1 MAASPQ
7 CWSSAPDSI
16 RSSPA
21 ENVYLN
27 GQVLGLTRRELD
39 QRFDSIAA
47 FADIGTFL
55 DQPVKMYSSGMAVRL
70 AFAVMAHV
78 DADILVID
86 EALAVGDALFT
97 QKCMRFLR
105 AFRESGTLL
114 FVSHDTG
121 AVINSP
127 ARAVADQGRR
137 GRLGQRTSATPTS
150 SSRSSRCR
158 AIGGTGA
165 APDPAGAK
173 GSRGGPAAA
182 LHHIPPLRND
192 LELKPFDPS
201 VASFGKGGASVTDVA
216 LEDEA
221 GNRLAWVVGG
231 ETVTLTIRAVAD
243 RELRGAIIGFFVR
256 DRLGQNLFGDNTVLA
271 SADEPLRVAPGEAIE
286 ARFVF
291 DMPVLPIGDYS
302 INVAIAEGNQ
312 AEHVAH
318 QWIHDAL
325 IFKSHASSVTH
336 SLIGIPMREIA
347 IGLAAAEDLKE
358 QSNEAIGVRR
368 VREGEH
374 RATGQWMY
382 EFDLGDGSAPVY
394 RRAEASPRRSSR
406 HDLRFPDAARF
417 DYAAGTVL
425 DIACNR
431 GYSCSRCPKRR
442 PARHRHRGP
451 GGEPRESRVRQ
462 GTPGACELRVPPSRR
477 ARRRLRGRA
486 AGRGVPARHRLPRRE
501 PDRPDPEG
509 RGRDPAVP
517 VRRDAALPAAGHDSL
532 RLGRPRPIPSG
543 GELLRPDRRARR
555 QSTVGDGR
563 PLPIP
568 NLAAVT
574 TVMRHCG
581 FRSIVQLHP
590 GATVREP
597 QYDAVDRVVLVGCK

>member
-1 MAASPQ
+1 MSSELAIRATELGKCYHIYKSPTDRLKQLLWRGRRGHFQEFWAVRDVSFEVRRGETVGIIGRNGSGKSTLLQMVCGTLSPTRGSVEVHGRVAAMLELGAGFNPEFTG
-7 CWSSAPDSI
+7 
-16 RSSPA
+16 R

-121 AVINSP
+121 AVINLCQ
-127 ARAVADQGRR
+127 RALWLDQGRTR
-137 GRLGQRTSATPTS
+137 MAGDSKVVCDAYLEQLFESLQGKS
-150 SSRSSRCR
+150 
-158 AIGGTGA
+158 A
-165 APDPAGAK
+165 APARRQTPPARK
-173 GSRGGPAAA
+173 RGPAVDQRLRYINAS
-182 LHHIPPLRND
+182 PLRND
-192 LELKPFDPS
+192 LELKPFDPT

-243 RELRGAIIGFFVR
+243 RELSGAIIGFFVR

-291 DMPVLPIGDYS
+291 DMPLLPIGDYS

-358 QSNEAIGVRR
+358 QSE
-368 VREGEH
+368 
-374 RATGQWMY
+374 
-382 EFDLGDGSAPVY
+382 
-394 RRAEASPRRSSR
+394 
-406 HDLRFPDAARF
+406 
-417 DYAAGTVL
+417 
-425 DIACNR
+425 
-431 GYSCSRCPKRR
+431 
-442 PARHRHRGP
+442 
-451 GGEPRESRVRQ
+451 
-462 GTPGACELRVPPSRR
+462 
-477 ARRRLRGRA
+477 
-486 AGRGVPARHRLPRRE
+486 
-501 PDRPDPEG
+501 
-509 RGRDPAVP
+509 
-517 VRRDAALPAAGHDSL
+517 
-532 RLGRPRPIPSG
+532 
-543 GELLRPDRRARR
+543 
-555 QSTVGDGR
+555 
-563 PLPIP
+563 
-568 NLAAVT
+568 
-574 TVMRHCG
+574 
-581 FRSIVQLHP
+581 
-590 GATVREP
+590 
-597 QYDAVDRVVLVGCK
+597 